1 MKKMKKHYLILLILV
16 AMLAITSCTPKE
28 SADNNS
34 DSVELMKLTIEELS
48 SYNGEDGQPA
58 YVAIDGI
65 IYDVSGL
72 PSWTGGTHN
81 GNMSGQDLSE
91 AINDA
96 PHGDS
101 KLKGL
106 TVVGELIE

>member
-1 MKKMKKHYLILLILV
+1 
-16 AMLAITSCTPKE
+16 MLAITACTPKE
-28 SADNNS
+28 NANNES
-34 DSVELMKLTIEELS
+34 DSAEAIQLTREELS
-48 SYNGEDGQPA
+48 AYNGEDGQPA

-81 GNMSGQDLSE
+81 GNMAGQDLSE
-91 AINDA
+91 AINSA

-106 TVVGELIE
+106 TVVGELVE